1 MVSSYNDLSPQN
13 KQIQLGTDIMES
25 NNSFEDISKIDVEK
39 EIEKGTRDQQIV
51 NSLNRNSSVKKH
63 LRGNLPKELHLRFK
77 IKLVYEIFNS
87 LSKKFGNQISEDKK
101 KNVLNEYQVLCNL
114 EQKSNQTKLLL
125 ILNNY
130 LQNIPREREILI
142 NNLFTSG
149 HQLRNNQNRYGN
161 PIAMID
167 IINEF
172 SIFKERTLTNRI
184 MGRNILSIDQG
195 LIEFIILK
203 TICYSLT
210 LGQKIKLNDFK
221 NYLSTFIEKIFH
233 PITKN
238 DIDNI
243 VEPIKFDIKMKE
255 LEKELNDIQINE
267 IQRRLKKIMGPT
279 LEERFAALRNNDGN
293 KGIKKTQ
300 RIKDK
305 SGIQRKNLKKKKKLN
320 SKTTKGKSKTTKGK
334 SKTTKGKSK
343 TTKGKSKTT
352 KGKNKT
358 TKVKSK
364 TTKGKNKTTKV
375 KSKTT
380 KGKNKTTKV
389 IKPTRSDN

>member
-1 MVSSYNDLSPQN
+1 MTTTYDNLSTQDR
-13 KQIQLGTDIMES
+13 QIQLGIDIMES
-25 NNSFEDISKIDVEK
+25 DNSFEDISKIDVEK
-39 EIEKGTRDQQIV
+39 EIEKGKREQQIV
-51 NSLNRNSSVKKH
+51 NSLNRNSSIKKH

-77 IKLVYEIFNS
+77 IKLVYDIFNS

-101 KNVLNEYQVLCNL
+101 KNILNEYLVLCNL
-114 EQKSNQTKLLL
+114 DQKSKTTKLSV
-125 ILNNY
+125 ILDNY
-130 LQNIPREREILI
+130 LQNIPRERELLI

-149 HQLRNNQNRYGN
+149 NQLRNNQNRYGN

-195 LIEFIILK
+195 LVEFIILK
-203 TICYSLT
+203 TICYSLGI
-210 LGQKIKLNDFK
+210 GQKIKLNDFK

-238 DIDNI
+238 DTDNI

-279 LEERFAALRNNDGN
+279 LEERFVALRNNRGT
-293 KGIKKTQ
+293 KGI
-300 RIKDK
+300 
-305 SGIQRKNLKKKKKLN
+305 KKKKKLN
-320 SKTTKGKSKTTKGK
+320 SRKTTKGKTKKPAKPKKTKKTKK
-334 SKTTKGKSK
+334 
-343 TTKGKSKTT
+343 T
-352 KGKNKT
+352 KGKN
-358 TKVKSK
+358 
-364 TTKGKNKTTKV
+364 
-375 KSKTT
+375 
-380 KGKNKTTKV
+380 
-389 IKPTRSDN
+389 